1 MIRYDLDE
9 ARKLLNL
16 DLREVRRAV
25 TAMTWAIDLVQRD
38 PGVSQWDWI
47 IDFRGAFDDDAEV
60 SHLSRLAAVFPP
72 VENPAWSFLISR
84 DPYLYLLAQAMDGL
98 FPNRKHLVVT
108 TPDEAD
114 LALRRVRGATA

>member
-1 MIRYDLDE
+1 M
-9 ARKLLNL
+9 NL
-16 DLREVRRAV
+16 DLRMVRRANI
-25 TAMTWAIDLVQRD
+25 AMAWTIDLVQRD
-38 PGVSQWDWI
+38 ARVCQWDWI
-47 IDFRGAFDDDAEV
+47 IDFRDAFDDDAEV

-72 VENPAWSFLISR
+72 VNEPAWSFLISR

-114 LALRRVRGATA
+114 LALRRVRG